1 MSTRL
6 THQDNKG
13 FKQIKRQRKELKLFV
28 QVKYAFLENSRLF
41 KSAMYSSLGASI
53 AYSRSEKGVGK
64 PHEAKM
70 LFVPWR
76 AGYALEGSMC
86 GLNQQMRF

>member
-1 MSTRL
+1 M
-6 THQDNKG
+6 
-13 FKQIKRQRKELKLFV
+13 
-28 QVKYAFLENSRLF
+28 KYTFLENSRLF

-53 AYSRSEKGVGK
+53 ANSHSERGVGK

-76 AGYALEGSMC
+76 AGYALEGSMY
-86 GLNQQMRF
+86 GLNEQMRF